1 MTEKDST
8 PAEEPRDDVETAPD
22 APSPRQ
28 PEGAGLSPAL
38 IATLV
43 AIPAMVIAVFIVFAV
58 FKNNE
63 QVSTPVDSYATVE
76 QDAAACGPLIQ
87 KLPES
92 FGDFGGREIDGD
104 TVRWTSSVD
113 GADGDP
119 LVFKCGV
126 ARPEALAPTSA
137 LQVINP
143 TQWFITDTDEERGQA
158 YVLVDRRPYV
168 AVWVPKAAGNGP
180 LTDISGLM
188 AQLPAAPLDFGD
200 N

>member
-1 MTEKDST
+1 MTDKDAT
-8 PAEEPRDDVETAPD
+8 PADDQLDDVDDRD
-22 APSPRQ
+22 AVESSAADEPAR
-28 PEGAGLSPAL
+28 LSPAL

-43 AIPAMVIAVFIVFAV
+43 AIPAMVLAGFIVFAV
-58 FKNNE
+58 FKSSE
-63 QVSTPVDSYATVE
+63 QAMTPVDSYATVE
-76 QDAAACGPLIQ
+76 QDAAACGPLIA

-104 TVRWTSSVD
+104 TVRWTSSAD
-113 GADGDP
+113 DDGDP

-168 AVWVPKAAGNGP
+168 AVWVPKSAGNGP

-188 AQLPAAPLDFGD
+188 AQLPAAPLDFGS